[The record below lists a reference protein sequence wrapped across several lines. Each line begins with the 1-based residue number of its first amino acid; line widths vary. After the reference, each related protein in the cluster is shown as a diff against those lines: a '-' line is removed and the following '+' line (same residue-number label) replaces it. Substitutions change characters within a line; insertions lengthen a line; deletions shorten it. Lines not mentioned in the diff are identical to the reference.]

1 MIPPS
6 SNPQGKPAFLMNQM
20 VRPASKLIQPNPQFM
35 VNDTLHAK
43 RATDTYIASPLK
55 QMGITYNPYEISLA
69 CREIGDTRK
78 VYMGNSLAQKSYV
91 NASPASGMSKLAFTS
106 DRLGMF
112 GMNPKQP
119 AFSQS
124 TFG

>member
-1 MIPPS
+1 MLPPV
-6 SNPQGKPAFLMNQM
+6 SNPQGKPALKMNM
-20 VRPASKLIQPNPQFM
+20 MPRPASKIIAPNPEFE
-35 VNDTLHAK
+35 VNKTLHAK
-43 RATDTYIASPLK
+43 RATDTEIASPLK

-78 VYMGNSLAQKSYV
+78 VYMGNSLAMKSYL
-91 NASPASGMSKLAFTS
+91 NAVPTSGMSRLAFTN
-106 DRLGMF
+106 DRLGVF

-119 AFSQS
+119 PQIQS